1 MAASDPNLAW
11 HFSGFPEGKTSTVR
25 LPDVVFTELVTHIDD
40 VTELRVTLLV
50 LWRLAH
56 RRARVAPWVSRAE
69 LLHDTIVQRALGDDV
84 EAALTCALERA
95 VARGTLL
102 HVAWERADGRVEQRY
117 LANSPRGRAAAAA
130 LERGVEPAQADVGER
145 PNIYTLYEQ
154 NIGSLTALLSEELQE
169 AEETYPAAW
178 IEEAFREAVRL
189 NKRSWKYIRAIL
201 ERWQSEGRDEIGR
214 RDREEDGRRY
224 IEGKYADYIQH

>member
-1 MAASDPNLAW
+1 M
-11 HFSGFPEGKTSTVR
+11 VR
-25 LPDVVFTELVTHIDD
+25 LPDGVFTELVVRIDD
-40 VTELRVTLLV
+40 LTELKVTLLV

-56 RRARVAPWVSRAE
+56 RRARVAPWVTRAE
-69 LLHDTIVQRALGDDV
+69 LLHDTVLQHALGK
-84 EAALTCALERA
+84 ELEPELTQALERA

-102 HVAWERADGRVEQRY
+102 RVAWQRADERVEQRY
-117 LANSPRGRAAAAA
+117 LANSPRGRATAAA

-145 PNIYTLYEQ
+145 PNIFTLYEQ
-154 NIGSLTALLSEELQE
+154 NIGPLTALLSEELQE

-178 IEEAFREAVRL
+178 IEDAFREAVRL

-201 ERWQSEGRDEIGR
+201 ERWQSEGRDEIRG